1 MHQIVAERNV
11 SEAHKPSSFGDA
23 CEVVPSPLGFV
34 SKDALRRFERRAG
47 NLVLQ
52 RRLRIAEIIQGQGS
66 VRVDALGE
74 MLSVSAVTVRSDLAY
89 LKAQGLV
96 LRGAGHATA
105 LPDEKPL
112 RPDPLPPA
120 WSLLPLLQAA
130 RRQVANET
138 TVLLGPGAILL
149 RLLPLLVDAH
159 GLALI
164 LCALDAVPLAR
175 SCLDA
180 PLHLLCGEIGPDSRI
195 GEPKASHGLV
205 LHDVDLLLVEAR
217 GIRGRS
223 LLLAPSDSEA
233 LLLAASGH
241 ARRVV
246 VLVCERDATTAGGM
260 PRLPRLPLSLA
271 NLVLLCRP
279 PGSGA
284 RQALQQAGFAAG
296 PATDPVPAFRRD
308 DRHSRRNPSH
318 AHAG

>member
-1 MHQIVAERNV
+1 MIPN
-11 SEAHKPSSFGDA
+11 
-23 CEVVPSPLGFV
+23 
-34 SKDALRRFERRAG
+34 AG
-47 NLVLQ
+47 NPVLQ
-52 RRLRIAEIIQGQGS
+52 RRLQIAEIIQEQGS

-74 MLSVSAVTVRSDLAY
+74 MLSVLAVTVRSDLAY
-89 LKAQGLV
+89 LEAQGLV
-96 LRGAGHATA
+96 LRGAGHAST

-120 WSLLPLLQAA
+120 WNLLPLLQAA

-149 RLLPLLVDAH
+149 RLLPLLVDTH
-159 GLALI
+159 SLTLI

-175 SCLDA
+175 RCLDA
-180 PLHLLCGEIGPDSRI
+180 PLHLLGGEIGPDGRI
-195 GEPKASHGLV
+195 GGPMATHGLA

-217 GIRGRS
+217 SIRGLS
-223 LLLAPSDSEA
+223 LLLAPGDSEA
-233 LLLAASGH
+233 VLLAAGVLAVGGR

-246 VLVCERDATTAGGM
+246 VLVCECDAATVGAS
-260 PRLPRLPLSLA
+260 PRLPLA
-271 NLVLLCRP
+271 NLLLLSRP

-284 RQALQQAGFAAG
+284 RQALQQAGFTAG